1 MPICPRGTLVDLTPK
16 YPTSRKFPRWGE
28 TPDQPDPTW
37 LISEDDMAEAL
48 LSLKKLGDLP
58 NKIHPARAL
67 KRAEVEYKLNKLD
80 DERVFALAKFFGCHS
95 ASTRRRYRRHQ
106 GRHWHARRA
115 ALAQRKPVR
124 VRRARHLAQQ
134 LPGLE
139 VDAIRR
145 EVQAVHQETRIGAS
159 PLAPRRTGSASA
171 TAAHAHPRTGSA

>member
-1 MPICPRGTLVDLTPK
+1 MACEIVSLDNDEVVHLYITTNRYELLDDE
-16 YPTSRKFPRWGE
+16 GE
-28 TPDQPDPTW
+28 TPNQPDPTW

-106 GRHWHARRA
+106 GRHWHAPHA
-115 ALAQRKPVR
+115 YQPAR
-124 VRRARHLAQQ
+124 VRRARRLAHQ
-134 LPGLE
+134 LQRME
-139 VDAIRR
+139 VK
-145 EVQAVHQETRIGAS
+145 AV
-159 PLAPRRTGSASA
+159 P
-171 TAAHAHPRTGSA
+171 